1 MRVVEVTCAS
11 LALRAAAAHSIRFE
25 LRYAADRLRNQLD
38 DRFYS
43 GAQKIDNLKSFLLSA
58 PVRAASFLNWRISG
72 PVLVAGIPCR
82 AELAAL
88 IQSRSF
94 GEYLDSA

>member
-43 GAQKIDNLKSFLLSA
+43 GARKIDNLKSFFIVSA
-58 PVRAASFLNWRISG
+58 C
-72 PVLVAGIPCR
+72 PCR
-82 AELAAL
+82 FISELEDFS
-88 IQSRSF
+88 SRSR
-94 GEYLDSA
+94 YS